1 MKPEMKWL
9 LILIVFV
16 LFGANEWINS
26 KNMPIVTLQEKD
38 VSSFESKL
46 DENEVFLRNVFGF
59 DYDDRHVYYLE
70 NHLCT
75 IYKVRFDSF
84 QLVKM
89 ISSRGQGPGELS
101 IPMGLCCKNGKLYV
115 ADVGSGGIKIFD
127 TEGKFLKQFKIAGL
141 SFGMGAMSKYIID
154 VNDEN
159 EIYVRSTSP
168 GNDTLISVYN
178 INGQRLRGIIPA
190 AKGPQQKYLSN
201 LMNNQLIF
209 TLNNSGHIIV
219 LFTKEGKLQK
229 FDKKGKLLW
238 SRNILK
244 ELPGKERNEESFKRT
259 GGGGIKGTVNFIG
272 LSVLEDNRIFASGR
286 FTGMLLSEEGKVLRL
301 FKSPLGKGGFGGLLF
316 WKGSLLIGLD
326 MQYDFHRYIKVKPPK

>member
-9 LILIVFV
+9 LFLIVCVF
-16 LFGANEWINS
+16 FGANQWIHCN
-26 KNMPIVTLQEKD
+26 KMPIVTLQEKD
-38 VSSFESKL
+38 VFSFESKL

-75 IYKVRFDSF
+75 IYKVRLDTF

-101 IPMGLCCKNGKLYV
+101 IPLDLCCKNGKLYV
-115 ADVGSGGIKIFD
+115 ADIGIGGIKIFD
-127 TEGKFLKQFKIAGL
+127 TEGKFLKQLKIAGL
-141 SFGMGAMSKYIID
+141 SFGIGATLKYIID

-168 GNDTLISVYN
+168 VNDTLISVYN

-190 AKGPQQKYLSN
+190 ARAPQRKYLSTLSKN
-201 LMNNQLIF
+201 LLIF

-229 FDKKGKLLW
+229 YDKQGKLLW

-244 ELPGKERNEESFKRT
+244 ELPENERNEESIKRI
-259 GGGGIKGTVNFIG
+259 GVGGIKVTYNFLG
-272 LSVLEDNRIFASGR
+272 LAVLEDNRIFASGR
-286 FTGMLLSEEGKVLRL
+286 FTGMLLSDEGKVIGL
-301 FKSPLGKGGFGGLLF
+301 FKRPLGKWGFGGLLF
-316 WKGSLLIGLD
+316 WKGSLLIGWD